1 MPEHPN
7 ESGQQTPG
15 EKTSVTSE
23 KKKKKKMQ
31 FFFLLEKKKAWTIF
45 SFANISLNALEAIA
59 RKGQGRF

>member
-1 MPEHPN
+1 MRVDSRRLGRKHLW
-7 ESGQQTPG
+7 QV
-15 EKTSVTSE
+15 K